1 MKVTLVKCSQR
12 PEGDSMKKL
21 SVYEWHKRFKE
32 GRESVENDERRDR
45 SSSHRTDEDA
55 EKVRTLFHS
64 DRRLSMRATTVN

>member
-1 MKVTLVKCSQR
+1 
-12 PEGDSMKKL
+12 
-21 SVYEWHKRFKE
+21 
-32 GRESVENDERRDR
+32 VENDERRDR